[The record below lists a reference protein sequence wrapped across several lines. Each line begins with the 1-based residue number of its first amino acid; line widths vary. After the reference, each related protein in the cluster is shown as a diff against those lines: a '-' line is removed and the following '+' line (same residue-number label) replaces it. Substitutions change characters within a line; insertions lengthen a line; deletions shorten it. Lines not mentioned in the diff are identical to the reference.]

1 MNKNRIQGIETKLPR
16 ISSFWLIVGVFAIVK
31 VLVHLFTA
39 ANYGYLCDELYAID
53 MSKHLAFGYVD
64 MPPIMPAL
72 LAANRAVLGDSL
84 IAIHILPAIAGS
96 ATLVLVCLIVREL
109 GGKLFA
115 TALSAAAFL
124 VIPFYLMMNSI
135 FGYDGF
141 DQLALMAF
149 LYLLIRLLRTENPMF
164 WIALGLVGGIACM
177 TKVTILYLAPGL
189 LAALLATKLRRQ
201 FLTRWPWAGLGV
213 FLVVF
218 SPYLIW
224 QALNSWPTLE
234 YWLGYKSFQLQDV
247 SFTEYLL
254 NIILGMNPLA
264 VPLYLAGLGWVF
276 LVGEGR
282 RYIGLGILFLIT
294 LGFLFLLRAKYF
306 MLAELVVFL
315 LAAGS
320 VFMEQRL
327 SGVRWRSAAQAGAIT
342 CLLAGGILAAPS
354 NLPILE
360 PQAME
365 QYGEVFGFL
374 YKPAKI
380 GPYAATNLPVILEN
394 RVGWDDLA
402 KAVAE
407 VYNGLPE
414 AERATVGIYAD
425 WFGPAGAINHYGDQY
440 GLPEA
445 VSGHL
450 TYYLWGPGSD
460 WEEMI
465 IVTLNIDQF
474 RFFFEDIQQKGYYV
488 NEYASPIS
496 TNIGI
501 YVARKLKRDI
511 EDVWPTFKMFM

>member
-1 MNKNRIQGIETKLPR
+1 MIKTRVQEIGRGLSRIPP
-16 ISSFWLIVGVFAIVK
+16 FWLIVIAFAILK
-31 VLVHLFTA
+31 MLVHLFTA

-84 IAIHILPAIAGS
+84 FAIHILPAIAGS

-109 GGKLFA
+109 GGRLFA
-115 TALSAAAFL
+115 TALGAAAFL

-141 DQLALMAF
+141 DQLGLIAF
-149 LYLLIRLLRTENPMF
+149 LYLLVQLIQTENQRL
-164 WIALGLVGGIACM
+164 WIALGLVGGIAGM

-189 LAALLATKLRRQ
+189 LAALLATKLRKQ

-213 FLVVF
+213 FLAVV
-218 SPYLIW
+218 SPYLTW

-247 SFTEYLL
+247 TIPEFML
-254 NIILGMNPLA
+254 NTVLGMNPLL

-276 LVGEGR
+276 LARDGK
-282 RYIGLGILFLIT
+282 RYAGLGILFLIT
-294 LGFLFLLRAKYF
+294 LSFLFVLQAKYF

-320 VFMEQRL
+320 VFTEQL
-327 SGVRWRSAAQAGAIT
+327 LDGIRWRSAVQAGAVA
-342 CLLAGGILAAPS
+342 CLLAAGILAAPS
-354 NLPILE
+354 HLPILE
-360 PQAME
+360 PQSME

-394 RVGWDDLA
+394 RVGWEDLA
-402 KAVAE
+402 RAVAD
-407 VYNGLPE
+407 VYYDLPE

-425 WFGPAGAINHYGDQY
+425 WFGPAGAINHYGEQY

-474 RFFFEDIQQKGYYV
+474 RFFFEDIQKKGFYV

-501 YVARKLKRDI
+501 YVARKPKWDI
-511 EDVWPTFKMFM
+511 RNIWPMVKMYK